1 VEVTVTVGGDE
12 RRGEEKMEIAEGGEK
27 GREI

>member
-1 VEVTVTVGGDE
+1 VGGDE